1 MSNDLSWMGQK
12 STYSGPSLREI
23 KALEQKKQNAKRTL
37 FINKLPESVTKI
49 ELRSLF
55 VSIGCTVLDCR
66 IVYKQ
71 HKSTGVAYV
80 DLAEEADVVKALGL
94 HQTECQ
100 GSKISVRRHVSRE
113 KLHEIVRKGNYDD
126 SGKKNS
132 YNNRKAKEKS
142 KNVCFDY
149 QKGDCKRGDSCR
161 FQHDNSAKNNKRRV
175 KNEKKAA
182 RGVKRKVDTEKN
194 GKGLNLSE
202 KKKRHK
208 KKKKKKKKND

>member
-12 STYSGPSLREI
+12 STYSGPSLHEI
-23 KALEQKKQNAKRTL
+23 KALEHKKQNAKLTL
-37 FINKLPESVTKI
+37 FITKLPESVTKI

-55 VSIGCTVLDCR
+55 VSVGCTVLDCR

-94 HQTECQ
+94 DQTECQ

-113 KLHEIVRKGNYDD
+113 KLHEIVRKGNYDND
-126 SGKKNS
+126 GKKNS
-132 YNNRKAKEKS
+132 YNNRRAKEKS

-149 QKGDCKRGDSCR
+149 QKGNCKRGDSCR
-161 FQHDNSAKNNKRRV
+161 FQHGGSAKKMTRKV
-175 KNEKKAA
+175 KNEKKAP
-182 RGVKRKVDTEKN
+182 RGVKRKIGIEKDDEGSN
-194 GKGLNLSE
+194 RFKE
-202 KKKRHK
+202 PK